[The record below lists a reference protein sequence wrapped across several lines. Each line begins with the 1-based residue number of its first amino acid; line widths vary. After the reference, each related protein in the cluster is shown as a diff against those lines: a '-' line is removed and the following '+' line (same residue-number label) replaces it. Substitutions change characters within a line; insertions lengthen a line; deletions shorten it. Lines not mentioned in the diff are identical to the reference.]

1 VGRVL
6 ENDALTRGFTR
17 RCPRKKSGRRWP
29 LNIERISQT
38 CLSSSLRRSVSIAS
52 VYPALASPTKID
64 STTSAS
70 WIVWCVVV
78 AIALLIVGLIISAP
92 LTQALGFSALA
103 AGLYKTFSFLCHQ
116 LPERSFH
123 LAGHQFAVCSRC
135 TGLYAGF
142 AFATLA
148 LPLMRSLKRTETPNV
163 IWLLLSAVPL
173 ALDFALTYFGLW
185 QNNHFTRV
193 TTGALFG
200 AVTAL
205 YVVPGLIE
213 LSAHVRRRFKSE
225 PPAVAGG

>member
-1 VGRVL
+1 L
-6 ENDALTRGFTR
+6 IASPSKETLTTR
-17 RCPRKKSGRRWP
+17 DS
-29 LNIERISQT
+29 RISIVVW
-38 CLSSSLRRSVSIAS
+38 SLLAS
-52 VYPALASPTKID
+52 V
-64 STTSAS
+64 
-70 WIVWCVVV
+70 
-78 AIALLIVGLIISAP
+78 ALLIVITTVAAP
-92 LTQALGFSALA
+92 VALA
-103 AGLYKTFSFLCHQ
+103 EGHAWFSSAIYKVFSYLCHQ

-148 LPLMRSLKRTETPNV
+148 LPLVRSLKRTDTPRV

-173 ALDFALTYFGLW
+173 AIDFGVTYFEIW

-200 AVTAL
+200 AVAAI

-213 LSAHVRRRFKSE
+213 LSSNLQRRLGKSSKSRSS
-225 PPAVAGG
+225 P

>member
-1 VGRVL
+1 M
-6 ENDALTRGFTR
+6 
-17 RCPRKKSGRRWP
+17 
-29 LNIERISQT
+29 
-38 CLSSSLRRSVSIAS
+38 
-52 VYPALASPTKID
+52 LASPSSKENLTTRD
-64 STTSAS
+64 SRIYIVVWSFLAS
-70 WIVWCVVV
+70 V
-78 AIALLIVGLIISAP
+78 AALIFIATVAAP
-92 LTQALGFSALA
+92 VAVARGHTGFSEVIYNA
-103 AGLYKTFSFLCHQ
+103 FSYLCHQ

-123 LAGHQFAVCSRC
+123 LAGHPFAVCSRC

-148 LPLMRSLKRTETPNV
+148 LPLLRPLKRTDTPHV

-173 ALDFALTYFGLW
+173 AIDFGLTYFEIW
-185 QNNHFTRV
+185 ENNHFTRV

-213 LSAHVRRRFKSE
+213 LSANLRRRFKSE

>member
-1 VGRVL
+1 M
-6 ENDALTRGFTR
+6 
-17 RCPRKKSGRRWP
+17 
-29 LNIERISQT
+29 
-38 CLSSSLRRSVSIAS
+38 
-52 VYPALASPTKID
+52 
-64 STTSAS
+64 
-70 WIVWCVVV
+70 VWGVVV
-78 AIALLIVGLIISAP
+78 TVALLIVGLIVSAP
-92 LTQALGFSALA
+92 LMQALGFSALA

-142 AFATLA
+142 AFATLG
-148 LPLMRSLKRTETPNV
+148 LPLVRSLKRTDTPRV

-173 ALDFALTYFGLW
+173 AIDFGLTYFEIW

-200 AVTAL
+200 AVAAL

-213 LSAHVRRRFKSE
+213 LSATIRRRWKSV
-225 PPAVAGG
+225 PSA